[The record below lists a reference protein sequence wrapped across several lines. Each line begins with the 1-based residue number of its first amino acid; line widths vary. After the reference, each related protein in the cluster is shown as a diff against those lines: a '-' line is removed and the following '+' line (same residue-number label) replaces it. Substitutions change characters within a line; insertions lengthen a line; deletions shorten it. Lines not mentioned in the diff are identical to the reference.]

1 MMNSQIA
8 EGSVAHEANTYC
20 LELKNVSKHFGGI
33 KAVSNVSVQI
43 KPGERLAI
51 LGPNGA
57 GKTTLFN
64 MISGEFAPTTGKI
77 ILFGQ
82 DVTGMPS
89 NKLVNL
95 GLARTFQITTL
106 FPNESVVE
114 NIILALMGTK
124 RGSKFSLFSS
134 LRNKTQL
141 FERADEL
148 VSQLGLKECKNELI
162 KNLPYGNQRLVEI
175 TLALAS
181 NPRIICLDEPNAG
194 LSNAE
199 SRIIIDTINNKID
212 RSITILIIEHDM
224 DLVFEVA
231 DRIMVL
237 NNGVEVATDTKE
249 NIRANKHVQE
259 VYLGEA
265 EK

>member
-1 MMNSQIA
+1 MNNSNA
-8 EGSVAHEANTYC
+8 EVPTVPVKGQYC
-20 LELKNVSKHFGGI
+20 LELQNVSKHFGGI
-33 KAVSNVSVQI
+33 QAVSNVSFGVES
-43 KPGERLAI
+43 GERLAI

-64 MISGEFAPTTGKI
+64 MISGEFAPTSGKI
-77 ILFGQ
+77 ILFGR
-82 DVTGMPS
+82 DVTGLPS

-95 GLARTFQITTL
+95 GLSRTFQITTL

-114 NIILALMGTK
+114 NIILALMGTQK
-124 RGSKFSLFSS
+124 SSKFSMFSD
-134 LRNKTQL
+134 LRKKTKL

-148 VSQLGLKECKNELI
+148 TSQLGLSDCKNEII

-175 TLALAS
+175 ALAMAS
-181 NPRIICLDEPNAG
+181 NPKVICLDEPNAG

-224 DLVFEVA
+224 GMVFEVA

-237 NNGVEVATDTKE
+237 NNGVMVAIDTKE
-249 NIRANKHVQE
+249 NIRTNQAVQK
-259 VYLGEA
+259 VYLGEVG
-265 EK
+265 K

>member
-1 MMNSQIA
+1 MITKKAKGPQPDFTG
-8 EGSVAHEANTYC
+8 EYC
-20 LELKNVSKHFGGI
+20 LELEHISKHFGGI
-33 KAVSNVSVQI
+33 KAVDDVSLRVFT
-43 KPGERLAI
+43 GERLAI

-64 MISGEFAPTTGKI
+64 MISGEFTPTSGRI
-77 ILFGQ
+77 ILFGR

-95 GLARTFQITTL
+95 GLSRTFQITTL
-106 FPNESVVE
+106 FPSESVVE
-114 NIILALMGTK
+114 NIILALMGT
-124 RGSKFSLFSS
+124 RRDSKFSMFTS
-134 LRNKTQL
+134 LGKQKRL
-141 FERADEL
+141 FERAMEL
-148 VSQLGLKECKNELI
+148 VTQLGLTECRNELV

-175 TLALAS
+175 ALALAS
-181 NPRIICLDEPNAG
+181 DPKIICLDEPNAG
-194 LSNAE
+194 LSNVE

-237 NNGVEVATDTKE
+237 NNGVMVITDTKE
-249 NIRANKHVQE
+249 NVRANKDVQR

>member
-1 MMNSQIA
+1 MKSKNARAAASA
-8 EGSVAHEANTYC
+8 PTGEYC
-20 LELKNVSKHFGGI
+20 LELENVSKHFGGI
-33 KAVSNVSVQI
+33 KAVSDVSIRI
-43 KPGERLAI
+43 KTGERLAI

-64 MISGEFAPTTGKI
+64 MISGEFAPTSGRI

-114 NIILALMGTK
+114 NILLALMGT
-124 RGSKFSLFSS
+124 RRRNKFSMFSS
-134 LRNKTQL
+134 LTRQTPL

-148 VSQLGLKECKNELI
+148 VNQLGLTACKNELI

-175 TLALAS
+175 ALALAS

-237 NNGVEVATDTKE
+237 NNGVEVVTDTRD
-249 NIRANKHVQE
+249 NVRMNKDVQR

>member
-1 MMNSQIA
+1 M
-8 EGSVAHEANTYC
+8 
-20 LELKNVSKHFGGI
+20 ELQNVSKHFGGI
-33 KAVSNVSVQI
+33 KAVSNVSLQV
-43 KPGERLAI
+43 KTGERLAI

-64 MISGEFAPTTGKI
+64 LISGEFTLTSGRI
-77 ILFGQ
+77 FLFGH

-114 NIILALMGTK
+114 NVLLALMGT
-124 RGSKFSLFSS
+124 RRNSKFSMFSS
-134 LRNKTQL
+134 LRAQKHL
-141 FERADEL
+141 FEKANEL
-148 VSQLGLKECKNELI
+148 ITQLGLTEYKNELVR
-162 KNLPYGNQRLVEI
+162 NLPYGNQRLVEI
-175 TLALAS
+175 AFALAS
-181 NPRIICLDEPNAG
+181 NPKIICLDEPNAG

-237 NNGVEVATDTKE
+237 NNGVEVITDTKE
-249 NIRANKHVQE
+249 NVRMNKDVQR

-265 EK
+265 EE

>member
-1 MMNSQIA
+1 MKSKT
-8 EGSVAHEANTYC
+8 VTDLKPNTTGEYC
-20 LELKNVSKHFGGI
+20 LELEHVSKHFGGI
-33 KAVSNVSVQI
+33 KAVDDVSLRVFT
-43 KPGERLAI
+43 GERLAI

-64 MISGEFAPTTGKI
+64 MISGEFTPTSGRI
-77 ILFGQ
+77 FLFGR

-106 FPNESVVE
+106 FPSESVVE
-114 NIILALMGTK
+114 NIILGLMGT
-124 RGSKFSLFSS
+124 RRDSKFSMFAS
-134 LRNKTQL
+134 LGKQKHL
-141 FERADEL
+141 FERAMEL
-148 VSQLGLKECKNELI
+148 VTQLGLTESRNELV

-175 TLALAS
+175 ALALAS
-181 NPRIICLDEPNAG
+181 DPKIICLDEPNAG
-194 LSNAE
+194 LSNVE

-237 NNGVEVATDTKE
+237 NNGVMVITDTKE
-249 NIRANKHVQE
+249 NVRANKDVQR

>member
-1 MMNSQIA
+1 MRSRTAGIPQ
-8 EGSVAHEANTYC
+8 ANTASEYC
-20 LELKNVSKHFGGI
+20 LELQHISKHFGGI
-33 KAVSNVSVQI
+33 KAVDDVSLQV
-43 KPGERLAI
+43 KTGERLAI

-64 MISGEFAPTTGKI
+64 MISGEFAPTSGRI
-77 ILFGQ
+77 FLFGR
-82 DVTGMPS
+82 DVTGLPS

-95 GLARTFQITTL
+95 GLSRTFQITTL
-106 FPNESVVE
+106 FPSESVVE
-114 NIILALMGTK
+114 NILLALMGTK
-124 RGSKFSLFSS
+124 KNSKFMLFKS
-134 LRNKTQL
+134 LRSQKQL
-141 FERADEL
+141 FERADSL
-148 VSQLGLKECKNELI
+148 VAQFGLSECKNELV
-162 KNLPYGNQRLVEI
+162 KNLPYGHQRLVE
-175 TLALAS
+175 LALALS
-181 NPRIICLDEPNAG
+181 SDPKIICLDEPNAG

-199 SRIIIDTINNKID
+199 SRIIIDTINRKIN

-237 NNGVEVATDTKE
+237 NNGVEVITDTKE
-249 NIRANKHVQE
+249 NVRANKDVQR

>member
-1 MMNSQIA
+1 MHD
-8 EGSVAHEANTYC
+8 GSAAGAIDHEKPEYC
-20 LELKNVSKHFGGI
+20 IELRNVSKNFGGI
-33 KAVSNVSVQI
+33 KAVSNVSLQI
-43 KPGERLAI
+43 TPGERLAI

-64 MISGEFAPTTGKI
+64 MINGEFAPTSGNI
-77 ILFGQ
+77 MLFGK

-89 NKLVNL
+89 NRLVNL
-95 GLARTFQITTL
+95 GLARTYQITML
-106 FPNESVVE
+106 FPNESVME
-114 NIILALMGTK
+114 NIILALMGTRRSVK
-124 RGSKFSLFSS
+124 YSMFSS
-134 LRNKTQL
+134 LRKKTQL
-141 FERADEL
+141 FDRANEL
-148 VSQLGLKECKNELI
+148 TGQLGLWECRNELI

-175 TLALAS
+175 ALALAS

-194 LSNAE
+194 LSNTE
-199 SRIIIDTINNKID
+199 SRIIIDTINHKID

-231 DRIMVL
+231 DRTMVL

-249 NIRANKHVQE
+249 NIRANKDVQR